1 MDENLAKLL
10 EAVEAVKAGDKDAF
24 QEIYHR
30 TYQKTYKIAR
40 GFFPNS
46 EQDQDDCVQTI
57 YMHLYRK
64 IGFYKSENGSFMSWF
79 TVVAENVCR
88 DEYARIAKKKG
99 YEVSLDGMK
108 MNQDSDETVELED
121 EDLTFN
127 PEAQVDRSETRR
139 LVREI
144 VDTLPEKLRQTVM
157 LYYSGDYK
165 QKDVAR
171 LLGISVPAVKNRLG
185 SGKKLI
191 EEQVLSLQKQGV
203 KLYSMA
209 PISFF
214 AWLLSND
221 AKLEAEAAATASFDI
236 SLLAAESADSLSG
249 TAEAGRSIA
258 AESAQ
263 EAGAAGVKT
272 AIGGAKKVAGFVK
285 AKAWIAAHV
294 KLVSVIAC
302 VAGVG
307 AVGTA
312 VYALTADNTPDPV
325 PVVEEVDAPLIN
337 VYSDKIYAGIDQE
350 VSVQEEI
357 IRSVVSYGEEAEV
370 TISCENASVTD
381 GSGADQ
387 NGVPDIRISFEQA
400 GEYEVN
406 ITAEAEE
413 TSEKSVHVTVTG
425 KLASYVKG
433 IKDWNVQEGAEKI
446 DFMDG
451 VEWDEAY
458 VKEVTV
464 DAGKVDLA
472 KAGDYTIV
480 YTVSPVSE
488 DQEAETIE
496 AAVHVLKKEVVEQ
509 KAEKGEAVVASGNK
523 AVTVKPAE
531 PEKAVTKKEPVKETS
546 KPSTNTPVKEE
557 KPSTNTPVKEDK
569 PAVHTH
575 NWQKRTETI
584 NHPEESHIEYV
595 DHPAEGHTE
604 YIEHPEESHIESKWV
619 YQCNGCKKKY
629 YSYDEI
635 GKHQEEQMIAGN
647 IACGGYSEF
656 KESTTVIDKEAW
668 TEEVWVVDKEA
679 WTEEVKVVDKK
690 AWTETKTYYECSC
703 GATK

>member
-10 EAVEAVKAGDKDAF
+10 DAVEAVKAGDKEAF

-40 GFFPNS
+40 GFFPNNL
-46 EQDQDDCVQTI
+46 QDQDDCVQTI

-64 IGFYKSENGSFMSWF
+64 IGFYKPENGSFMSWF
-79 TVVAENVCR
+79 SVVAENVCR

-108 MNQDSDETVELED
+108 MNQDSDETVEFED

-127 PEAQVDRSETRR
+127 PEAQLDLSETRR

-157 LYYSGDYK
+157 LYYSGEYK

-171 LLGISVPAVKNRLG
+171 LLGISVPTVKNRLG

-221 AKLEAEAAATASFDI
+221 AKLEAEAAANIPFDFSI
-236 SLLAAESADSLSG
+236 LESAESLSG
-249 TAEAGRSIA
+249 MTETGRSII

-272 AIGGAKKVAGFVK
+272 AVAGVEKVAGFVK
-285 AKAWIAAHV
+285 AKAWIAANI

-312 VYALTADNTPDPV
+312 IYALSADDTPDPV
-325 PVVEEVDAPLIN
+325 PVVEEVAAPLIN
-337 VYSDKIYAGIDQE
+337 VYSNKIYAGIEQE
-350 VSVQEEI
+350 VLVQEEI
-357 IRSVVSYGEEAEV
+357 ISSVVSYGKEAEV
-370 TISCENASVTD
+370 NVSCENASVTD
-381 GSGADQ
+381 GKGTDR
-387 NGVPDIRISFEQA
+387 NGVPDIRISFEKA

-413 TSEKSVHVTVTG
+413 TSEKTVHVIVTG

-433 IKDWNVQEGAEKI
+433 IKDWNVQEGAKDI

-451 VEWDEAY
+451 VEWEKEH

-464 DAGKVDLA
+464 DAGRVDLA
-472 KAGDYTIV
+472 KSGDYKIV
-480 YTVSPVSE
+480 YTIIPVTDDME
-488 DQEAETIE
+488 PEKVETS
-496 AAVHVLKKEVVEQ
+496 VHVLKKEMVEQ
-509 KAEKGEAVVASGNK
+509 KAEAGETVIESGNK
-523 AVTVKPAE
+523 TVSH
-531 PEKAVTKKEPVKETS
+531 KEEAKELD
-546 KPSTNTPVKEE
+546 KPSSNTSVKDEG
-557 KPSTNTPVKEDK
+557 PIWRRGIQSISSI
-569 PAVHTH
+569 
-575 NWQKRTETI
+575 QKNRILYQHMFI
-584 NHPEESHIEYV
+584 NVMDVRKNFIL
-595 DHPAEGHTE
+595 TW
-604 YIEHPEESHIESKWV
+604 I
-619 YQCNGCKKKY
+619 
-629 YSYDEI
+629 
-635 GKHQEEQMIAGN
+635 
-647 IACGGYSEF
+647 
-656 KESTTVIDKEAW
+656 
-668 TEEVWVVDKEA
+668 
-679 WTEEVKVVDKK
+679 
-690 AWTETKTYYECSC
+690 
-703 GATK
+703 

>member
-10 EAVEAVKAGDKDAF
+10 DAVEAVKAGDKEAF

-64 IGFYKSENGSFMSWF
+64 IGFYNPENGGFMSWF
-79 TVVAENVCR
+79 SVVAENVCR

-108 MNQDSDETVELED
+108 MNQDGDETVEFED

-127 PEAQVDRSETRR
+127 PEAQLDLSETRR

-144 VDTLPEKLRQTVM
+144 VDTLPDKLRQTVM
-157 LYYSGDYK
+157 LYYSGEYK

-191 EEQVLSLQKQGV
+191 EEQVLSLQKHGV

-221 AKLEAEAAATASFDI
+221 AKLEAEAAANIPFDFSI
-236 SLLAAESADSLSG
+236 LESAESLSG
-249 TAEAGRSIA
+249 MTETGRSIV
-258 AESAQ
+258 AESEQ
-263 EAGAAGVKT
+263 EAWTAGVKT
-272 AIGGAKKVAGFVK
+272 AVAGAEKVAGFVK
-285 AKAWIAAHV
+285 AKAWIAAHI

-307 AVGTA
+307 AIGTA
-312 VYALTADNTPDPV
+312 IYALTADNTPDPV
-325 PVVEEVDAPLIN
+325 PVVEEVSAPLIN

-350 VSVQEEI
+350 VLVQEEI

-370 TISCENASVTD
+370 TVSCENASVTD
-381 GSGADQ
+381 GKGTDR
-387 NGVPDIRISFEQA
+387 NGVPDIRISFEKS

-413 TSEKSVHVTVTG
+413 TSEKTVHVTVTG

-433 IKDWNVQEGAEKI
+433 IKDWNVQEGAKDI

-451 VEWDEAY
+451 VEWEKEY

-464 DAGKVDLA
+464 DAGKLDLS
-472 KAGDYTIV
+472 KAGDYKIV
-480 YTVSPVSE
+480 YTIVPVADDAESE
-488 DQEAETIE
+488 KVEAS
-496 AAVHVLKKEVVEQ
+496 VHVLKKEMVEQ
-509 KAEKGEAVVASGNK
+509 KAEAGETVIESGNK
-523 AVTVKPAE
+523 TVSH
-531 PEKAVTKKEPVKETS
+531 KEEAKGTD
-546 KPSTNTPVKEE
+546 KPSSNTSVKEE
-557 KPSTNTPVKEDK
+557 SSSNNPTVTEDE
-569 PAVHTH
+569 PAAHTH

-595 DHPAEGHTE
+595 EHQEEGHTE
-604 YIEHPEESHIESKWV
+604 YIEHPQETHIEFEWI
-619 YQCNGCKKKY
+619 YTCNGCSAQFNSHADISAHMKSQMMAG
-629 YSYDEI
+629 YSY
-635 GKHQEEQMIAGN
+635 
-647 IACGGYSEF
+647 CSGYTEAK
-656 KESTTVIDKEAW
+656 KENVIVDKEAW
-668 TEEVWVVDKEA
+668 TEEVWVVDQPA
-679 WTEEVKVVDKK
+679 WTEEVKVVDKA
-690 AWTETKTYYECSC
+690 AWTETKTYYKCSC